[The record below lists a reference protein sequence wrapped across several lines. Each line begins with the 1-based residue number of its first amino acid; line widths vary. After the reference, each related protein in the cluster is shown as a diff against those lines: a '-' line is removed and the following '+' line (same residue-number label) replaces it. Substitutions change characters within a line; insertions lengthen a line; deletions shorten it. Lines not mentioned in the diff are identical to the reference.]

1 MRVRSLVLAVVTG
14 LLAASPA
21 MAAHHLWRFTE
32 AYSNASGTVQ
42 YVELFCTAASENALG
57 SWSVVQGANTFNF
70 VTNLPS
76 TATANT
82 TILLATANFSSLA
95 GGVTPDYTIPA
106 HFLNTAGG
114 TLTYASG
121 VDVWTYG
128 ALPADGF
135 TALKRDGS
143 TLINNPTNFAGQ
155 TGSINAALAPG
166 YERWGLI
173 LVVGAMLLIATLVMR
188 RRETSLA

>member
-42 YVELFCTAASENALG
+42 FVELFCTASSENALG
-57 SWSVVQGANTFNF
+57 SWTVTQGANTFNF

-82 TILLATANFSSLA
+82 SILLATANFGSLA

-106 HFLNTAGG
+106 HFLNSAGG
-114 TLTYASG
+114 TLNYASG
-121 VDVWTYG
+121 VDVWNYG

-135 TALKRDGS
+135 SSLQRDGS
-143 TLINNPTNFAGQ
+143 TSVNSPTNFAGQ
-155 TGSINAALAPG
+155 SGSVNTALAPG
-166 YERWGLI
+166 FDRWGLI
-173 LVVGAMLLIATLVMR
+173 LLVGAMLLIATMVVR
-188 RRETSLA
+188 RRQTALA

>member
-1 MRVRSLVLAVVTG
+1 MRVRSLVLAIVTG

-32 AYSNASGTVQ
+32 AYSNATGTVQ
-42 YVELFCTAASENALG
+42 FVELFCTANSENALG
-57 SWSVVQGANTFNF
+57 AWTVTQGANTFNF

-76 TATANT
+76 SATANT
-82 TILLATANFSSLA
+82 SILLATANFGSLV

-121 VDVWTYG
+121 VDVWNYG
-128 ALPADGF
+128 ALPTDGYNS
-135 TALKRDGS
+135 LKRDGTTS
-143 TLINNPTNFAGQ
+143 ANNPTNFGGQ
-155 TGSINAALAPG
+155 TGLVNPSLAPG
-166 YERWGLI
+166 FERWGLI
-173 LVVGAMLLIATLVMR
+173 LVVGAMLLIATVVMR
-188 RRETSLA
+188 RRETALA